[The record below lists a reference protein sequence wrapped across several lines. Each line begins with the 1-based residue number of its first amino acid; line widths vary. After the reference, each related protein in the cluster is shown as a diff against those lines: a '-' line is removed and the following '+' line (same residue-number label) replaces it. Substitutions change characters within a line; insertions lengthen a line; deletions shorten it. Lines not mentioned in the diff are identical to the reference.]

1 MLGKL
6 MKYEWK
12 STWKLLV
19 PMNALIIAMSLFA
32 YLTIRLDFFDNDSD
46 VVILSGITI
55 IMFYILSMFV
65 VVIGTAI
72 YLIYRFYTSV
82 YGDQGYL
89 LHTLPVDKHHI
100 IISKVLVSV
109 LWLML
114 SIILIYMSVFLL
126 FSSDE
131 AVLEAV
137 WDTMVDYVE
146 SLELDAFA
154 SGLTI
159 IMTILAFIFQMLAKV
174 LKVTA
179 CISLGQLS
187 SNHKVLTSFAFYYG
201 IYFVQ
206 RIFSI
211 MYYVIYF
218 AIDDDLISA
227 YQGSWETSLIAGIIY
242 CAVFYFI
249 TWYLMEKKLNLD

>member
-19 PMNALIIAMSLFA
+19 PMNVLIVAMSLFA
-32 YLTIRLDFFDNDSD
+32 YLTIRLDFFDNDSEI
-46 VVILSGITI
+46 VILSGITI

-114 SIILIYMSVFLL
+114 SIILIYLSVFLL

-211 MYYVIYF
+211 MYYVIYY

>member
-32 YLTIRLDFFDNDSD
+32 YLTIRLDFFDNDSEI
-46 VVILSGITI
+46 VILSGITI

-114 SIILIYMSVFLL
+114 SIILIYLSVFLL

-211 MYYVIYF
+211 MYYVIYY

-227 YQGSWETSLIAGIIY
+227 YQGSWETSLIAGIVY

>member
-19 PMNALIIAMSLFA
+19 PMNVLIIVMSLFA
-32 YLTIRLDFFDNDSD
+32 YLTIRLEFFDTDSEL
-46 VVILSGITI
+46 VFLSGITI
-55 IMFYILSMFV
+55 ILFYMLSMFV

-114 SIILIYMSVFLL
+114 SVILIYLSVFLL

-131 AVLEAV
+131 TVLETV
-137 WDTMVDYVE
+137 WDMMVDYVE
-146 SLELDAFA
+146 RLGLDAFA
-154 SGLTI
+154 GGLTI
-159 IMTILAFIFQMLAKV
+159 VMTIIAFVFQMLARV

-179 CISLGQLS
+179 CISLGQLT

-211 MYYVIYF
+211 MYYVIYSV
-218 AIDDDLISA
+218 IDDDFTSM
-227 YQGSWETSLIAGIIY
+227 YQGNWETSLIAGIVY
-242 CAVFYFI
+242 CVVFYFI

>member
-19 PMNALIIAMSLFA
+19 PMNVLIIAMSLFA
-32 YLTIRLDFFDNDSD
+32 YLTIRLDFFDNDSEI
-46 VVILSGITI
+46 VILSGITI

-114 SIILIYMSVFLL
+114 SIILIYLSVFLL

-211 MYYVIYF
+211 MYYVIYY

-227 YQGSWETSLIAGIIY
+227 YQGSWETSLIAGIVY

>member
-154 SGLTI
+154 GGLTI